1 MNNNTNKPQYKVHN
15 ISTPP
20 DINEQWYMVRETT
33 SDNPTDNNLKP
44 TNNLKAITIM
54 VTHNFRKELKKE
66 LSIRDITI
74 RDYIINLIK
83 EDLGITE

>member
-1 MNNNTNKPQYKVHN
+1 
-15 ISTPP
+15 
-20 DINEQWYMVRETT
+20 MVRETT